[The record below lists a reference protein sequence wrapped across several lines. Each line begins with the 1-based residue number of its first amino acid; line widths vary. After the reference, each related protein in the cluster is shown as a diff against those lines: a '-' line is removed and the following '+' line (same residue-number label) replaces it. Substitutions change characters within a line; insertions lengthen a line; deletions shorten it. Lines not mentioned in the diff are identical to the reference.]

1 MKKMLTL
8 RCSGP
13 LGKPLLDGKG
23 LVVIYVKTEAKTFSG
38 LEKAA
43 RKELDKTP
51 SLKEWEIFSIQL
63 GSAKPLCRPLRK
75 VNA

>member
-1 MKKMLTL
+1 MKMLTL

-13 LGKPLLDGKG
+13 LGAPLLNGAG
-23 LVVIYVKTEAKTFSG
+23 IVQFHAKTGAKTFPG
-38 LEKAA
+38 LEKVA

-51 SLKEWEIFSIQL
+51 SRKNWEIFSIQL

>member
-1 MKKMLTL
+1 MKMLTV

-13 LGKPLLDGKG
+13 LGSPLLNGAG
-23 LVVIYVKTEAKTFSG
+23 VVQFHAKTAAKTFAG
-38 LEKAA
+38 LSKVA

-51 SLKEWEIFSIQL
+51 SRKEWEIFSIQL

-75 VNA
+75 VKA